1 MENFIITSLFFG
13 YGISFSNMTHDN
25 NFSTYVDNS
34 PPYLF
39 LVFYYCNLIFDIKM

>member
-25 NFSTYVDNS
+25 NFSTYIDNS
-34 PPYLF
+34 PHVDFWYF
-39 LVFYYCNLIFDIKM
+39 IIVI